1 MLHITVDIVPFGN
14 EALRRRLGD
23 VKIANQHTDHE
34 NVGHYHV
41 ELEADL
47 MPATTKKSTN
57 LRYARSR
64 GWLGLVARALTRLEG
79 R

>member
-23 VKIANQHTDHE
+23 VKIANQHTDTE
-34 NVGHYHV
+34 NVGWYQID
-41 ELEADL
+41 LDADNL
-47 MPATTKKSTN
+47 PAKAKKSTN
-57 LRYARSR
+57 FRYPRSR
-64 GWLGLVARALTRLEG
+64 GWLGLVAQALTRLEG